1 MTLRAVVEK
10 DFRDAIRS
18 RLLLGLTGLFV
29 LFSIALAY
37 FVSELD
43 QQTQFQ
49 QQIAG
54 ELTTLVLIG
63 GFVGPVSIFVP
74 IVAIAASYRA
84 IAGERQSGSLRLLLS
99 LPNDRLNVVVGK
111 FLGRSGVVSIALLIG
126 FGVGLVAT
134 AMLTESFSVL
144 GYLAFVAASLLLGF
158 VFVSISV
165 GVSAFTSS
173 TSRAAYGAFGLFIV
187 FEFLWNVLVTGIVY
201 AANGFSLPGPDEE
214 LPGWLSN
221 LSEVL
226 VVVDP
231 TTAYEQSVFWVVRR
245 IADDAQTDEAVSE
258 AAFYLQ
264 DWFGFVILLLWIA
277 IPLAIGYYRFEN
289 ADL

>member
-18 RLLLGLTGLFV
+18 RLLLGLTGLFI

-99 LPNDRLNVVVGK
+99 LPNDRLDVVVGK
-111 FLGRSGVVSIALLIG
+111 FLGRSGVVSIALLSG
-126 FGVGLVAT
+126 FGIGLVAT
-134 AMLTESFSVL
+134 ALLTDAFSVL
-144 GYLAFVAASLLLGF
+144 GYLAFVVASLLLAF

-165 GVSAFTSS
+165 GVSAFTRS
-173 TSRAAYGAFGLFIV
+173 TSWAAYGAFGIFVV
-187 FEFLWNVLVTGIVY
+187 FQFLWNVLVTGIVY
-201 AANGFSLPGPDEE
+201 AANGFSFPGPEEE

-245 IADDAQTDEAVSE
+245 VADDAQTDAAVSE